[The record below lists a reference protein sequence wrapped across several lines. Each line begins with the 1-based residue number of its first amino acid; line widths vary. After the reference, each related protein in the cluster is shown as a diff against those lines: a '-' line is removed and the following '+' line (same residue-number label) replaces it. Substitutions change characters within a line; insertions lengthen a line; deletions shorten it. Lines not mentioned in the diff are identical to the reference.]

1 MMMINVDK
9 MQCFNL
15 QCVFNIFTQQVMF
28 HSTLASDIMISVCLP
43 PFSSHQPSLSVA
55 CLKLTDYL
63 LSSFWLEMEE
73 AEEMVSG
80 YSECYV
86 GLRTQVQIP
95 TPRVR
100 GRDKQVLRSDDQ
112 TRL

>member
-1 MMMINVDK
+1 MTLNVGK
-9 MQCFNL
+9 LQCFNPQRVL
-15 QCVFNIFTQQVMF
+15 SICEQQVMF
-28 HSTLASDIMISVCLP
+28 HSTLASDIMISACLP

-55 CLKLTDYL
+55 FLNLMDYL
-63 LSSFWLEMEE
+63 LSSFWLEVEE
-73 AEEMVSG
+73 AEEMVGG
-80 YSECYV
+80 YSECRV